1 MDDLKK
7 ELGLDEN
14 TPIPPDYN
22 IPYFVHQDDM
32 NKMDMSHRRVE
43 KWHVTIIILLI
54 VLLVATNLYWIHY
67 ENQFEDVVTVTQE
80 TPDGNNNYIGRDG
93 DITNGATNSN

>member
-1 MDDLKK
+1 MDNLKK

-54 VLLVATNLYWIHY
+54 VFLVATNLYWIHY

-80 TPDGNNNYIGRDG
+80 TPDGNNNYIGHDG
-93 DITNGATNSN
+93 DITNGTTNSN